1 MADLF
6 NRSISGLRFARVRS
20 VAALM
25 LLVLAL
31 PGRAQTQ
38 PPLLHDAWGVRLG
51 VLAIPEYPGA
61 HPLFQPYYET
71 ATSDSGALTMIA
83 DLTIAFTSFSMIQFP
98 AYDYDQLVDYGFH
111 AGVRYALKPAG
122 AITPFCGSAFGF
134 DVYPDPVWPDTIGH
148 VSASFPITVGVC
160 YEASHS
166 AQFEFAFIAR
176 PQWYFRQG
184 WTFVYAVSIGG
195 RFLSFSE

>member
-1 MADLF
+1 MMVVLLLE
-6 NRSISGLRFARVRS
+6 LRAS
-20 VAALM
+20 
-25 LLVLAL
+25 
-31 PGRAQTQ
+31 AQT
-38 PPLLHDAWGVRLG
+38 PLLREAWGVRLG

-61 HPLFQPYYET
+61 HPLLEPYYES

-98 AYDYDQLVDYGFH
+98 TYDYDQLVDYGFH
-111 AGVRYALKPAG
+111 AGVRYALKSTG
-122 AITPFCGSAFGF
+122 AIAPFCGAAFGF

-148 VSASFPITVGVC
+148 VSASFPMTIGAL
-160 YEASHS
+160 YAASHS
-166 AQFEFAFIAR
+166 AQFEFAFVAR

-184 WTFVYAVSIGG
+184 WVVAYALNIGG